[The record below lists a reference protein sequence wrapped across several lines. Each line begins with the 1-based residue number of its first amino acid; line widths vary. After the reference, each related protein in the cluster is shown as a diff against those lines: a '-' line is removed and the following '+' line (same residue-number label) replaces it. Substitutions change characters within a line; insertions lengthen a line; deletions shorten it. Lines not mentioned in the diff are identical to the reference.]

1 MLPGCGAGKL
11 LGTAA
16 EGQVRPYDGRLVGV
30 SATRRSGIDQAVSSH
45 APDTSGSSLN
55 MRQAQAALHMSDL
68 PARRCDD
75 SFYGRTTRLRSPSNI
90 NDVVPVAFLV
100 LSHRPSLCQHG
111 LMTDCGQSCSIPE
124 HIHQFLVS
132 RWWFGGRQLS
142 WRWTPLKQEPQRQD
156 QEQLALQVAV
166 ARVLRVARLL
176 FLYDG
181 ILCVLGLPRCFHQ
194 PPFRTEPPGSQKQ
207 AAGKVVK
214 CVA

>member
-1 MLPGCGAGKL
+1 MRSSSGWIRELQAWGCVTCG
-11 LGTAA
+11 
-16 EGQVRPYDGRLVGV
+16 RPIGR
-30 SATRRSGIDQAVSSH
+30 TRRSRHKFYGRGSARSNLTAAGSGPRPSS
-45 APDTSGSSLN
+45 D
-55 MRQAQAALHMSDL
+55 
-68 PARRCDD
+68 
-75 SFYGRTTRLRSPSNI
+75 YGRTTRLRSPSNI

-176 FLYDG
+176 FRYDG
-181 ILCVLGLPRCFHQ
+181 ILCVLGLPRCFHP
-194 PPFRTEPPGSQKQ
+194 PPFRTEPPGFQKQ